1 MRKFK
6 VFFYDKEN
14 LLWRK
19 ILDTNSELEAV
30 KERKR
35 LEREGKIATIDY
47 EEEN

>member
-6 VFFYDKEN
+6 VSFYDKEN
-14 LLWRK
+14 LVWRET
-19 ILDTNSELEAV
+19 LDTNSELEAV

-35 LEREGKIATIDY
+35 LEREGKIATINY

>member
-14 LLWRK
+14 LVWRET
-19 ILDTNSELEAV
+19 LDTNSELEAV

-35 LEREGKIATIDY
+35 LEKEGKIATIDY